1 MITSFEKVAIPFV
14 AVVAIVANDFGL
26 AAGTAVPGGP
36 TVRERIPQ
44 GHKIALSDIGKG
56 MPVRRYDG
64 AIVAAINMGAH
75 VDRVSSAEMVERFL
89 PRLQEA
95 AASVKSML
103 V

>member
-1 MITSFEKVAIPFV
+1 
-14 AVVAIVANDFGL
+14 
-26 AAGTAVPGGP
+26 
-36 TVRERIPQ
+36 
-44 GHKIALSDIGKG
+44 
-56 MPVRRYDG
+56 MPIRRYDG

-89 PRLQEA
+89 PRLREA